1 MTNQIVIKLN
11 EKKFKPILDKLKSNG
26 YGAVG
31 SYSELAGKI
40 IFFDYLLWNEKC
52 KELNNKTRMQ
62 FLMDKL
68 DETHAE
74 FMKFFLSHYMK
85 FTLSN
90 KLQECSDSKE
100 CSSKSK

>member
-1 MTNQIVIKLN
+1 MTHQIVIKLN
-11 EKKFKPILDKLKSNG
+11 KEKFKPLLEKLKSNG

-52 KELNNKTRMQ
+52 DELENKTRMQ
-62 FLMDKL
+62 FLMSKL

-74 FMKFFLSHYMK
+74 FMKFFLSQYIEFISSGK
-85 FTLSN
+85 SEKNSN
-90 KLQECSDSKE
+90 SKK
-100 CSSKSK
+100 CSSKSR